1 MLSESEGDLRDD
13 VVCVELIVNATEF
26 TIELRGAD
34 LLEVLDSS

>member
-1 MLSESEGDLRDD
+1 MLSESEGDLRD